1 MTKPLSRY
9 EHLVIKSAA
18 ADKVCQMMDLNND
31 DYLKLM
37 KDTEDPDRFTVSM
50 NISECYDYWMLYFIN
65 KVKKMEVTKR

>member
-9 EHLVIKSAA
+9 EKKVIKSAA

-31 DYLKLM
+31 DYLTLM

-50 NISECYDYWMLYFIN
+50 NISECYDYWMLHFIN

>member
-9 EHLVIKSAA
+9 EKKVIKSAA

-65 KVKKMEVTKR
+65 KVKKMEVTKK